1 MLYKYCCERGIP
13 HRQPGKIIVATSFAE
28 IPKLEHLLRSGKE
41 NGIEDLR
48 LMEGFQAMQMEPEL
62 QCVKAL
68 LSPSSGIVDSH
79 SFMLSLVVLSASFWS
94 EYFVK
99 FAQNLSSPYLEFF

>member
-13 HRQPGKIIVATSFAE
+13 HRQTGKIIVATSFAE

-99 FAQNLSSPYLEFF
+99 FV